1 MRKVVS
7 LLAILVIL
15 LSILTQTVY
24 AASSFRFSATPN
36 ATTVKKGDTVKIS
49 LRLSD
54 INAGEKG
61 INTFECILKYDEK
74 MFESVKIETK
84 NNWSI
89 TYNDEKSNANYGKLL
104 AVLLA
109 TGIKEDQEIGT
120 IILKVKKNTNVK
132 SGTVSFTDVS
142 SNDGQNMIK
151 TSNKIVT
158 IKVKDSSS
166 NGNNDSNNG
175 ATTKPIPQ
183 TGDNHYFIIVGMIC
197 MIAISTIAYSKFT
210 KYDK

>member
-1 MRKVVS
+1 MKEINKIDIMKQSKR
-7 LLAILVIL
+7 
-15 LSILTQTVY
+15 
-24 AASSFRFSATPN
+24 
-36 ATTVKKGDTVKIS
+36 KKGDIVEIS

-61 INTFECILKYDEK
+61 IN
-74 MFESVKIETK
+74 
-84 NNWSI
+84 
-89 TYNDEKSNANYGKLL
+89 
-104 AVLLA
+104 
-109 TGIKEDQEIGT
+109 
-120 IILKVKKNTNVK
+120 
-132 SGTVSFTDVS
+132 TDVS

-183 TGDNHYFIIVGMIC
+183 TGDNHYFIIVGIIC